1 MFISLKGEMIQL
13 QRLLEFYKWNA
24 SHINMDKCHELKE
37 KGLLQMKKHVEY
49 PLYILNY
56 TSKAQFKQKW
66 CKELIHSRGLVVAED
81 GEIIA
86 RPLPKFFNHYEIT
99 GELQE
104 QPYELFKK
112 MDGSLVIMF
121 HYKGNRIFC
130 TRGSFCSDQA
140 LRAEQIFKK
149 KYMDEDVNKE
159 CTYCFEVIYPQN
171 KIVVDYGVVE
181 DIFLI
186 SIIHTKTG
194 KNVNINQAGFNT
206 VEKIATNGIC
216 YSEWIQHNVVNEE
229 GYVMRFITENLRV
242 KIKFDNYVEKH
253 KGKHFNIKQIKQ
265 SMKKMKTI
273 NLDTIPD
280 EYYDEVKAIMTEMD
294 NQFMRKENKVLK
306 EYLQIGKQ
314 NPTTSDMIEA
324 IKHSQY
330 SKIMFALH
338 TNKPYDMLIW
348 KSL

>member
-1 MFISLKGEMIQL
+1 MMIPL
-13 QRLLEFYKWNA
+13 QKLLQFYKWNDT
-24 SHINMDKCHELKE
+24 HIDMGKCQELKE
-37 KGLLQMKKHVEY
+37 KGFLQIKEHSKY

-56 TSKAQFKQKW
+56 TSKTQFKQKW
-66 CKELIHSRGLVVAED
+66 CKELIHARGLVVAED

-86 RPLPKFFNHYEIT
+86 RSMPKFFNHYEIR

-104 QPYELFKK
+104 QDYELYKK
-112 MDGSLVIMF
+112 LDGSLAIMF

-130 TRGSFCSDQA
+130 TRGSFLSDQA

-149 KYMDEDVNKE
+149 NYIDEDVNKE

-171 KIVVDYGVVE
+171 KIVVDYGDVE
-181 DIFLI
+181 DLFLL

-206 VEKIATNGIC
+206 VEKIDTNGIC
-216 YSEWIQHNVVNEE
+216 YSEWLKHDIVNEE
-229 GYVMRFITENLRV
+229 GYVVRFITDSLRV

-253 KGKHFNIKQIKQ
+253 KINTISAERIKLR
-265 SMKKMKTI
+265 MKKMKHI

-280 EYYDEVKAIMTEMD
+280 ECYIEVKGIIDEM
-294 NQFMRKENKVLK
+294 NVLFKMKENEVLK
-306 EYLQIGKQ
+306 EYIKIQQQ
-314 NPTTSDMIEA
+314 NSTTREMVEA

-330 SKIMFALH
+330 RKILFALH
-338 TNKPYDMLIW
+338 AKKSYDILIW
-348 KSL
+348 RLL